1 MNVSVFLV
9 IGFVFLIL
17 AILFI
22 AVLTA
27 LITAIKADS
36 D

>member
-1 MNVSVFLV
+1 MSVSVFLV
-9 IGFVFLIL
+9 IGLLFLIL

-27 LITAIKADS
+27 LIIAIKGDI
-36 D
+36 